1 MCMDHAP
8 IFEAL
13 QQAHL
18 LIYRYHYTLYS
29 CSAFLKSK
37 LILVWQG
44 FSSGLLRRVSPALFC
59 LQKEQGRCLPSIAIC
74 QRLGWNEVL
83 SERRLC
89 AGPGQS
95 WANIRRNC
103 QCCFAVSGRGQV
115 SFLNNRGLA
124 VGLFAYIQVQLHSV
138 LAVCVFEV
146 TLDASLAGLLVG
158 TPAASELGFLCI

>member
-1 MCMDHAP
+1 MS
-8 IFEAL
+8 
-13 QQAHL
+13 
-18 LIYRYHYTLYS
+18 TLY
-29 CSAFLKSK
+29 CHL
-37 LILVWQG
+37 
-44 FSSGLLRRVSPALFC
+44 PAT
-59 LQKEQGRCLPSIAIC
+59 GR
-74 QRLGWNEVL
+74 NEVL
-83 SERRLC
+83 SERRMC

-124 VGLFAYIQVQLHSV
+124 VGLFAYIQVHLHSV

-146 TLDASLAGLLVG
+146 TLDPSLAGLLVG